1 MTEPRWLGWVQ
12 QIQALA
18 QDGLAYS
25 TNPFDIGRFRAL
37 QKLAAQIMAAYGQSD
52 FETLERVFAAEAGYA
67 TPKLDARGAVFQ
79 DGKLLMV
86 LEKAD
91 GGWTL
96 PGGWVD
102 VGESPRSAVERE
114 VFEESGYRCRA
125 VKLAMLL
132 DRNAPKNGHPPYIF
146 HLYKLF
152 FICELTG
159 GQPAESIETGGA
171 AFFGEDEIPP
181 LSVARTTLPEIQRL
195 FEHYRNPHLPT
206 DFD

>member
-1 MTEPRWLGWVQ
+1 MSDPKWLGWVQ

-18 QDGLAYS
+18 QDGLAY
-25 TNPFDIGRFRAL
+25 TQNPFDIERYQAL
-37 QKLAAQIMAAYGQSD
+37 RRLSAQIMAEYGQSD
-52 FETLERVFAAEAGYA
+52 FELLERVFAAEAGYA

-114 VFEESGYRCRA
+114 VREESGYEARA
-125 VKLAMLL
+125 VKLAMLI

-152 FICELTG
+152 FVCELTG
-159 GQPAESIETGGA
+159 GSPLESIETGGA
-171 AFFGEDEIPP
+171 AFFAEDEIPP
-181 LSVARTTLPEIQRL
+181 LSTARTTRSEIRRL
-195 FEHYRNPHLPT
+195 FEHYRQPHLPT

>member
-1 MTEPRWLGWVQ
+1 MSDPKWLGWVQ

-18 QDGLAYS
+18 QDGLAY
-25 TNPFDIGRFRAL
+25 TQNPFDIERYQAL
-37 QKLAAQIMAAYGQSD
+37 RRLCAQIMAEYGQSD
-52 FETLERVFAAEAGYA
+52 FDLIERIFAAEAGYA
-67 TPKLDARGAVFQ
+67 TPKLDARGAVFR

-102 VGESPRSAVERE
+102 VGESPRGAVERE
-114 VFEESGYRCRA
+114 VREESGYQARA
-125 VKLAMLL
+125 VKLAMVI

-152 FICELTG
+152 FVCELTG
-159 GQPAESIETGGA
+159 GSPLESIETSGA
-171 AFFGEDEIPP
+171 AFFAEDEIPP
-181 LSVARTTLPEIQRL
+181 LSTARTTRSEIRRL
-195 FEHYRNPHLPT
+195 FEHYRHPHLPT